1 LTELIVGSIFS
12 ACCLQAFSE
21 NREANVFT
29 APDIQSKARLGKT
42 TRMLLL
48 FGSLSAVAFAFLV
61 PTLSLG
67 INHDAASFLVV
78 AQRWLNGSWPYV
90 GTFDN
95 KPPLF
100 YVLMLPTYLL
110 SLMTGAALAI
120 AASWAAWCGALGVA
134 LYALLRRLG
143 LPVYGAVF
151 AAIAVTILSANPQLS
166 EGGGYSETPAAVFLV
181 LACWLALRPGHRS
194 SLAAGLCF
202 GASVSISTFV
212 IPFGVLVAASFW
224 LSQRRFSLW
233 LRAGLWAIAGAT
245 LLIMSEVS
253 ILALTGTLGTAIYD
267 VIDYGRAYL
276 LIRPCSLLTD
286 SGWPCGYSPLANLW
300 SIGGS
305 VVAWSAFALL
315 GFALLRRQLAVI
327 AFAMLWLILFV
338 ALVVESGRLLP
349 HYALV
354 AVVPLAMLAG
364 LGFEALHGWRYRI
377 AKLGLLGVGLGM
389 VFLCNAG
396 QVLSFPSND
405 SWIGVSNQRSVV
417 LARWLQANTGSN
429 TPYWL
434 WDSTNTYVYL
444 LLPRQPLDPNVNLY
458 GLVTPGWATSQM
470 GSQLACSLASHEGLI
485 IEDVTDIRMP
495 GLLTMGD
502 HPYWANILDP
512 VRILVRDHYHQ
523 IGQIDGFIIYAP
535 LPNLA
540 EVAGCP

>member
-1 LTELIVGSIFS
+1 MLT
-12 ACCLQAFSE
+12 
-21 NREANVFT
+21 T
-29 APDIQSKARLGKT
+29 PDIQPKARLGET

-48 FGSLSAVAFAFLV
+48 FGGLGAVAFVFLAS
-61 PTLSLG
+61 TLSLG

-78 AQRWLNGSWPYV
+78 AQRWLEGYWPYV

-100 YVLMLPTYLL
+100 YLLMLPTCLL
-110 SLMTGAALAI
+110 SLVTGAALAL
-120 AASWAAWCGALGVA
+120 AVSWAAWCGALGVA

-143 LPVYGAVF
+143 VSVYGAAF

-166 EGGGYSETPAAVFLV
+166 EGGGYSETPASVFLV
-181 LACWLALRPGHRS
+181 LACWLALCPGNRS

-224 LSQRRFSLW
+224 LSQHQFSFW

-245 LLIMSEVS
+245 LLIISEVA

-267 VIDYGRAYL
+267 VVDYNRAYL
-276 LIRPCSLLTD
+276 LIQPCSVLTE

-300 SIGGS
+300 SVGGS

-315 GFALLRRQLAVI
+315 GFVLLRRQLAVI
-327 AFAMLWLILFV
+327 ALAVLWLVLFV
-338 ALVVESGRLLP
+338 ALIIGSGRLLP

-364 LGFEALHGWRYRI
+364 LGFEALRAWRHRL
-377 AKLGLLGVGLGM
+377 AKLSLLGVGLGL
-389 VFLCNAG
+389 VFLFNAG
-396 QVLSFPSND
+396 QVLSFPRND
-405 SWIGVSNQRSVV
+405 SWIGVSNQRSAV
-417 LARWLQANTGSN
+417 LAHWLQSNTSSN

-444 LLPRQPLDPNVNLY
+444 LLPRQPLDPNINLY
-458 GLVTPGWATSQM
+458 GLVTPGWATLQM
-470 GSQLACSLASHEGLI
+470 GSQLACSLAGHEGLI
-485 IEDVTDIRMP
+485 IEDVTDTRMP
-495 GLLTMGD
+495 GLLTIGD
-502 HPYWANILDP
+502 HPHWANVLDP
-512 VRILVRDHYHQ
+512 VRSLVRDHYHQ

-535 LPNLA
+535 FSEPA